1 MDLVIDEALSVLVYL
16 TGAFVLLLVGKIVFR
31 VFNPNAKI
39 DYELVENDNPAFA
52 ISYVGYFAAL
62 IITFSGVILGESQG
76 LGKDLIDMLIFG
88 LLSIVLL
95 NSSVIISNRWILP
108 RFDAKSEIL
117 QKRNVAC
124 AIVVAGV
131 AISNGIIIMG
141 AVYGDGEIF
150 PQAFY
155 TTLVCWACG
164 QVILLLFTRVYNFV
178 TPYDIHPQL
187 QDGNQAAAWGYFGV
201 LVAVGNIVRFGLMVD
216 FTGWFD
222 LFENLL
228 FGLVLGIVLLPLV
241 RFLADRLLLPG
252 RNLTAEIV
260 PLKGTPNV
268 GAGLVE
274 SFAYMASSVLIV
286 WAL

>member
-1 MDLVIDEALSVLVYL
+1 MDLVIDETLSVLVYL

-95 NSSVIISNRWILP
+95 NSSVIISNRWIFP

-164 QVILLLFTRVYNFV
+164 QVILLLFTPGLQLRD
-178 TPYDIHPQL
+178 PLRHPSSAPEWQSGCCL
-187 QDGNQAAAWGYFGV
+187 GLFWCFGGSWKYCTV
-201 LVAVGNIVRFGLMVD
+201 
-216 FTGWFD
+216 WFD
-222 LFENLL
+222 
-228 FGLVLGIVLLPLV
+228 G
-241 RFLADRLLLPG
+241 
-252 RNLTAEIV
+252 
-260 PLKGTPNV
+260 
-268 GAGLVE
+268 
-274 SFAYMASSVLIV
+274 
-286 WAL
+286 